1 MRPNAKPNIL
11 ILWKPPQ
18 TRFRLQATH
27 DSCQSGKRLG
37 RNKVTSFT
45 RSSGRLIFLVK
56 HHKREEKNRFK
67 KRKEFAVSAHFLQIA
82 NSNKIDKIL
91 FPRKIYFTT
100 SHISSQPKFPFTKP
114 FTKLL
119 LLYHLADKKIQF
131 ILCSSQMIIN
141 FGPIERALLHKKRD
155 AGQGGASGLWREL

>member
-67 KRKEFAVSAHFLQIA
+67 KGKKLRFLHTFFKLQIA
-82 NSNKIDKIL
+82 TKLTKSCSQGKS
-91 FPRKIYFTT
+91 T
-100 SHISSQPKFPFTKP
+100 SQPHTSQVS
-114 FTKLL
+114 LNS
-119 LLYHLADKKIQF
+119 HLQNFYFCKYLSYKKNTIHMF
-131 ILCSSQMIIN
+131 ISNDNKCWPN
-141 FGPIERALLHKKRD
+141 KK
-155 AGQGGASGLWREL
+155 GLVA